1 MTIRTAVVILASV
14 FVFGCGGAKKGAE
27 DAGDAASD
35 AGDTAGDVAG
45 DAGDAAGD
53 AGDAAGDAGDAG
65 GIVRDADGDGEED
78 KAMACGDMPET
89 RCKISADCAWSDD
102 GKCVEAGGGM

>member
-1 MTIRTAVVILASV
+1 MTIRTAVVVLASV
-14 FVFGCGGAKKGAE
+14 FVFGCGGAKKGVE
-27 DAGDAASD
+27 
-35 AGDTAGDVAG
+35 

-53 AGDAAGDAGDAG
+53 AMDDAGDAADDAGDTADDAGDTAGDAG
-65 GIVRDADGDGEED
+65 GIMRDADGDGEED

-89 RCKISADCAWSDD
+89 RCKISSDCAWSDD